1 MQRTDDSTL
10 ESNATN
16 DWRAGAVRRAT
27 AAERPTRMLAV
38 VAVTTGLVWVMA
50 FALSAP
56 GVAVLLAAFACLL
69 TMPVVLPYVV
79 VRAVTAVLRYQE
91 GR

>member
-16 DWRAGAVRRAT
+16 DWRVGAVRRAT
-27 AAERPTRMLAV
+27 AAERHTRALAV
-38 VAVTTGLVWVMA
+38 VVLTAGLGWLA
-50 FALSAP
+50 TIALTAP
-56 GVAVLLAAFACLL
+56 GVAALLAAFACLL
-69 TMPVVLPYVV
+69 TLPVVLPYVV
-79 VRAVTAVLRYQE
+79 VRAVTAVLRYRE